1 MMKYKCTG
9 LRDKQTIKVTCL
21 FSVIRYNTKLI
32 DTIPKTKHISMC
44 DLSMKSENNKLFI
57 CMTNYHNKVNTRIQG
72 ATEGITINVTLPL
85 SMLDA
90 LGGIL
95 LKSSGV
101 FLSNHNINPFALS
114 S

>member
-1 MMKYKCTG
+1 
-9 LRDKQTIKVTCL
+9 
-21 FSVIRYNTKLI
+21 
-32 DTIPKTKHISMC
+32 
-44 DLSMKSENNKLFI
+44 
-57 CMTNYHNKVNTRIQG
+57 MTSYQNKVNTRIQR
-72 ATEGITINVTLPL
+72 AIEVITINITLPR